1 MATLTEPSS
10 SLSFTS
16 SHFSNGSIGFNN
28 LSSSSASNLEVTSLS
43 KLSSNLE
50 QLLSNPDCDYYT
62 DAEIIV
68 DGFPVG
74 VHRCILAA
82 RSNFFQELFK
92 KEKKSSKLEIPKYH
106 LKEMLP
112 YGVVGHE
119 AFLYFLSY
127 IYTGRLKPFPLEVST
142 CVDSVCAHD
151 SCRPAIDFVVEL
163 MYASSVLQVPEL
175 VSSFQRR
182 LCNFVEKSLVE
193 NVLPILLVAFNCK
206 LTQLLDQCIERVARS
221 DLHRL
226 CIQKEV
232 PFEVSEKIKQIR
244 LKSPQDEEDNP
255 KGSDKMLERTG
266 KILKA
271 LDSDDVELVKLL
283 LTESDIT
290 LDQANGLHYSV
301 MYSDPKVVSEI
312 LALDMGDVNHR
323 NSRGYTV
330 LHFAAM
336 RKEPSIIIWL
346 LKEGAKVSDFTCDG
360 RSAVNICRR
369 LTTPKDYHTKTA
381 KGREASK
388 ASKARL
394 CIDLLEREI
403 RRNPMVADAPMCSL
417 SMPEDLQMRLMYLEK
432 RVGLAQL
439 FFPTEAN
446 VAMDIANVEGTSE
459 FTGLPPPSN
468 GLTGNLSQVD
478 LNETPHMQTKRLLTR
493 MEALMKTV
501 ETGRRYF
508 PYGSEVLDKY
518 MEEYID
524 EDILDDFHIEK
535 GSPQERSLKRM
546 RYRELKDDVQK
557 AYSKDKE
564 SKIARSCLSASSS
577 PSSSSSLRDGLKNK
591 S

>member
-16 SHFSNGSIGFNN
+16 SHFSNVSVGSNHV
-28 LSSSSASNLEVTSLS
+28 SPSSASNLEVVSLS

-50 QLLSNPDCDYYT
+50 QLFSNPDCDYT

-68 DGFPVG
+68 DGVPVG

-82 RSNFFQELFK
+82 RSKFFQELFK
-92 KEKKSSKLEIPKYH
+92 KDKKSSKIEKPKYH
-106 LKEMLP
+106 LKEVLP
-112 YGVVGHE
+112 YGAVGHE
-119 AFLYFLSY
+119 AFVYLLSY

-151 SCRPAIDFVVEL
+151 SCRPAIDLVVEL
-163 MYASSVLQVPEL
+163 MYASSILQVPEL

-206 LTQLLDQCIERVARS
+206 LTQLLDQCTERVARS
-221 DLHRL
+221 DLYRF
-226 CIQKEV
+226 CIEKEV
-232 PFEVSEKIKQIR
+232 PLEVAEKIKQIR
-244 LKSPQDEEDNP
+244 LKSPQEEEENSP
-255 KGSDKMLERTG
+255 KVSD

-290 LDQANGLHYSV
+290 LDEANGLHYSV
-301 MYSDPKVVSEI
+301 VYSDPKVVAEI
-312 LALDMGDVNHR
+312 LTLDMGDVNHR

-330 LHFAAM
+330 LHLAAM
-336 RKEPSIIIWL
+336 RKEPSIIISL
-346 LKEGAKVSDFTCDG
+346 LKRGANASGFTCDG

-381 KGREASK
+381 AKGRE

-394 CIDLLEREI
+394 CIDLLEREV
-403 RRNPMVADAPMCSL
+403 RRNPMVVESPMCSL
-417 SMPEDLQMRLMYLEK
+417 SMPEDLQMRLLYLEK

-439 FFPTEAN
+439 FFPTEAK

-478 LNETPHMQTKRLLTR
+478 LNETPHMQTRRLLTR

-508 PYGSEVLDKY
+508 PYGSGVLDKY

-524 EDILDDFHIEK
+524 DDLQIEK
-535 GSPQERSLKRM
+535 GSPQERRLKRM

-577 PSSSSSLRDGLKNK
+577 PSSSSSLRDGLKN
-591 S
+591 ST

>member
-16 SHFSNGSIGFNN
+16 SHFSYGSIGSNHF
-28 LSSSSASNLEVTSLS
+28 SSSSASNPEVVSLT

-50 QLLSNPDCDYYT
+50 QLLSNSDCDYS

-68 DGFPVG
+68 DGVPVG

-82 RSNFFQELFK
+82 RSKFFQDLFK
-92 KEKKSSKLEIPKYH
+92 KEKKISKIEKPKYQ
-106 LKEMLP
+106 LREMLP
-112 YGVVGHE
+112 YGAVAHE

-142 CVDSVCAHD
+142 CVDPVCSHD
-151 SCRPAIDFVVEL
+151 CCRPAIDFVVQL

-182 LCNFVEKSLVE
+182 LCNFVEKTLVE
-193 NVLPILLVAFNCK
+193 NVLPILMVAFNCK

-221 DLHRL
+221 DLYRF
-226 CIQKEV
+226 CIEKEV
-232 PFEVSEKIKQIR
+232 PPEVAEKIKQLR
-244 LKSPQDEEDNP
+244 LISPQDEETSP
-255 KGSDKMLERTG
+255 KISEKLLERIG

-301 MYSDPKVVSEI
+301 VYSDPKVVAEI
-312 LALDMGDVNHR
+312 LALDMGDVNYR

-336 RKEPSIIIWL
+336 RREPSIIISL
-346 LKEGAKVSDFTCDG
+346 IDKGANASEFTSDG
-360 RSAVNICRR
+360 RSAVNILRR
-369 LTTPKDYHTKTA
+369 LTNPKDYHTKTA
-381 KGREASK
+381 KGRES
-388 ASKARL
+388 SKARL
-394 CIDLLEREI
+394 CIDILEREI
-403 RRNPMVADAPMCSL
+403 RKNPMVLDTPMCSI
-417 SMPEDLQMRLMYLEK
+417 SMPEDLQMRLLYLEK
-432 RVGLAQL
+432 RVWLAQL
-439 FFPTEAN
+439 FFPTEAK
-446 VAMDIANVEGTSE
+446 VAMDIGNVEGTSE
-459 FTGLPPPSN
+459 FTGLSPPST

-478 LNETPHMQTKRLLTR
+478 LNETPQMQTQRLLTR

-501 ETGRRYF
+501 DTGRRFF

-518 MEEYID
+518 MAEYID
-524 EDILDDFHIEK
+524 EDILDDLHFEK
-535 GSPQERSLKRM
+535 GSTHERRLKRM

-577 PSSSSSLRDGLKNK
+577 PSSSSIRDDLHNTT
-591 S
+591 

>member
-16 SHFSNGSIGFNN
+16 SHFSNVSVGSNHV
-28 LSSSSASNLEVTSLS
+28 SPSSASNLEVVSLS

-50 QLLSNPDCDYYT
+50 QLFSNPDCDYT

-68 DGFPVG
+68 DGVPVG

-82 RSNFFQELFK
+82 RSKFFQELFK
-92 KEKKSSKLEIPKYH
+92 KDKKSSKIEKPKYH
-106 LKEMLP
+106 LKEVLP
-112 YGVVGHE
+112 YGAVGHE
-119 AFLYFLSY
+119 AFVYLLSY

-163 MYASSVLQVPEL
+163 MYASSILQVPEL

-206 LTQLLDQCIERVARS
+206 LTQLLDQCTERVARS
-221 DLHRL
+221 DLYRF
-226 CIQKEV
+226 CIEKEV
-232 PFEVSEKIKQIR
+232 PLEVAEKIKQIR
-244 LKSPQDEEDNP
+244 LKSPQEEEENSP
-255 KGSDKMLERTG
+255 KVSD

-290 LDQANGLHYSV
+290 LDEANGLHYSV
-301 MYSDPKVVSEI
+301 VYSDPKVVAEI
-312 LALDMGDVNHR
+312 LTLDMGDVNHR

-330 LHFAAM
+330 LHLAAM
-336 RKEPSIIIWL
+336 RKEPSIIISL
-346 LKEGAKVSDFTCDG
+346 LKRGANASGFTCDG

-381 KGREASK
+381 AKGRE

-394 CIDLLEREI
+394 CIDLLEREV
-403 RRNPMVADAPMCSL
+403 RRNPMVVESPMCSL
-417 SMPEDLQMRLMYLEK
+417 SMPEDLQMRLLYLEK

-439 FFPTEAN
+439 FFPTEAK

-478 LNETPHMQTKRLLTR
+478 LNETPHMQTRRLLTR

-508 PYGSEVLDKY
+508 PYGSGVLDKY

-524 EDILDDFHIEK
+524 DDLQIEK
-535 GSPQERSLKRM
+535 GSPQERRLKRM

-577 PSSSSSLRDGLKNK
+577 PSSSSSLRDGLKN
-591 S
+591 ST